1 MSERQ
6 IETKPQHERLHSY
19 SYEAIYEDIFIHF
32 QGSLEYELTLNVTSQ
47 LRITKP
53 FLGKTYLIST
63 VDYVGRIN
71 SSDSRPSPIKR
82 KQVTCSLHTE
92 PFRHG
97 KQILRLERQSHCIIK
112 YFPFRSKSFKRFQI
126 IDFIV
131 FPPIMMCVCAVA
143 IIFFSLSLAFPSTE
157 SSVLG
162 ETTRLAYFKFRR

>member
-1 MSERQ
+1 M
-6 IETKPQHERLHSY
+6 
-19 SYEAIYEDIFIHF
+19 
-32 QGSLEYELTLNVTSQ
+32 SQ

-131 FPPIMMCVCAVA
+131 FPPDHDVCVCVRLLS
-143 IIFFSLSLAFPSTE
+143 FFSLSLTFPSTE